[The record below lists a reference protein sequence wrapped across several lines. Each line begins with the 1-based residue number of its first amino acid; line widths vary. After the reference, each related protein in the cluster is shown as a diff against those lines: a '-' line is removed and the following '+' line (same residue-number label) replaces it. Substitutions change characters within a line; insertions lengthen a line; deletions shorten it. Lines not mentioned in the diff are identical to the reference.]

1 MWECKEED
9 ICGGSLNT
17 IWAGGALRDTEVE
30 VQCGYPVGGRQQQDH
45 HGVGGQLIIFHNTR
59 WRDVVEEERKSLREE
74 STPEGWFF
82 LKNSERMFRKS
93 ESEK

>member
-1 MWECKEED
+1 M
-9 ICGGSLNT
+9 GGRQQQDHHGVG
-17 IWAGGALRDTEVE
+17 GGAAHHIP
-30 VQCGYPVGGRQQQDH
+30 QHQVGGRQQQDH

-59 WRDVVEEERKSLREE
+59 WRDVVEEERKSLQEE

-93 ESEK
+93 ESEMSADHLFVFE